1 MQKFVV
7 IGYDSYMNK
16 LEEEILAKDERD
28 ATVLVMNTT
37 RIRYVVSVK
46 EVKA

>member
-1 MQKFVV
+1 MCKYTV

-16 LEEEILAKDERD
+16 LEEEVWAKDEQD
-28 ATVLVMNTT
+28 AKVLVMNTT

-46 EVKA
+46 EKV